1 MWNPIFNVN
10 CGLSGK
16 RPKVVAKI
24 GVDEHGTRHS
34 RHGEVGTLGDAV
46 LRWRVLML
54 CALQYSSIF
63 PRVSSGVLSTRKMA
77 IRSPRK
83 FSAAVRYWMN

>member
-34 RHGEVGTLGDAV
+34 RHGEVGTLGDAILRRRVRDRFLVRDAVCFAV
-46 LRWRVLML
+46 LLHLPMCEFR
-54 CALQYSSIF
+54 
-63 PRVSSGVLSTRKMA
+63 GVIYT
-77 IRSPRK
+77 
-83 FSAAVRYWMN
+83 